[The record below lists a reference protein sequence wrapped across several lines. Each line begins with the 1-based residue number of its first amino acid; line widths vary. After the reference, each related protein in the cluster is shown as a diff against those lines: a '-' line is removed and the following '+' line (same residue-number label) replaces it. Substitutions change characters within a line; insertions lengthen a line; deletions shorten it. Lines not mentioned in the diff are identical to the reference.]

1 MVKLVRK
8 FVTDI
13 RLSKLNAVKYSGI
26 VAFLIFATSV
36 TYKNLM
42 GTSVKDAI
50 IISGISAGI
59 LFVAI
64 YFMCFAL
71 VKQMDKQD
79 ARIEAEKQRELEERR
94 RRLEERSGKKVN
106 NKKKKKNRQADN
118 E

>member
-42 GTSVKDAI
+42 GASVKDAI
-50 IISGISAGI
+50 ITSGISAAI
-59 LFVAI
+59 LFVAL
-64 YFMCFAL
+64 YFMCFAI
-71 VKQMDKQD
+71 VKQMDKKD

-106 NKKKKKNRQADN
+106 NKKKKKNRQAYN